1 MLLKLGKKI
10 ENIVAKFTVVCFV
23 CTIAI
28 MLLNCAD
35 VFSSKVFSKSLAG
48 TYEITQLLMLCTVI
62 GSYAYGQTMKKH
74 INMGLIVSKFP
85 PVPRYLITGILGVAS
100 VAITVII
107 AIAAFQQA
115 GGAMA
120 KSTVTGTLFIPW
132 WPFYTIEGVCMIIFA
147 LTLLYDTIMTF
158 AALKGNPEVRE
169 YVESKWS

>member
-1 MLLKLGKKI
+1 MLLKIGKKI
-10 ENIVAKFTVVCFV
+10 ENFVAKFTLISFI

-35 VFSSKVFSKSLAG
+35 VFMSKVFTKPIAG
-48 TYEITQLLMLCTVI
+48 AYEITQLLMLCTVI

-74 INMGLIVSKFP
+74 INMGLLVSKFP
-85 PVPRYLITGILGVAS
+85 IVPRYLITGILGAAS

-115 GGAMA
+115 GVAMN
-120 KSTVTGTLFIPW
+120 KQTVTGTLFIPW
-132 WPFYTIEGVCMIIFA
+132 WPFYIVEGICMLVFA
-147 LTLLYDTIMTF
+147 VTLLYDTLMTF
-158 AALKGNPEVRE
+158 AALGNDAEIRE